1 MVSNADESSWQYVS
15 CDKCEGTFDN
25 EMDLLHHKER
35 VHGYGEDC
43 QLYPCEECGFRSS
56 DNLSLKKHVE
66 DMHPKNLYQ
75 KRRKHNLI
83 DVDIDKDSED
93 EYVPGEEDE
102 ALLIEESDDFPPK
115 KRKKN
120 IQNLQLPQKKIKI
133 QFDCKKCLKSFSRKD
148 SLSRHMKNYCKPK

>member
-1 MVSNADESSWQYVS
+1 MFHVTSVKEN
-15 CDKCEGTFDN
+15 
-25 EMDLLHHKER
+25 HKER

-75 KRRKHNLI
+75 KRRKQNLI
-83 DVDIDKDSED
+83 DVDIEEDSEY

-115 KRKKN
+115 KRKK
-120 IQNLQLPQKKIKI
+120 IFKIYNCHKR
-133 QFDCKKCLKSFSRKD
+133 KSKYNFVRLGQS
-148 SLSRHMKNYCKPK
+148 